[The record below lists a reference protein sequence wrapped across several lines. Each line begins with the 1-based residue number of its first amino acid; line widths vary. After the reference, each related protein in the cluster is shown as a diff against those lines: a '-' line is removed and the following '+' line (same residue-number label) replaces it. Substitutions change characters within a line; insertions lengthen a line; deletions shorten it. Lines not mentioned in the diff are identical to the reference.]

1 MKILA
6 PATTANLG
14 PGFDTLGLALALYN
28 ELEVTTTDEPGIH
41 IEVLGEGADELP
53 ADTSHLAVKALCRV
67 LERAGEK
74 LASGLRLRQLNR
86 LPLARGLGSS
96 AAAIVAGVVAGVC
109 LLRLEGVDVVAEA
122 TALEGHPDNV
132 APCYLGGLV
141 ASCQSGERTFA
152 CGLPIHECWRVAV
165 AVPEFQLTT
174 ARARAALP
182 DSYTRQQAVFNLA
195 RLPLL
200 TAGLAQGRGD
210 LVREGTRDAIH
221 QPYRLE
227 LIPGAAQVIEAACEA
242 GADGAFI
249 SGAGPTMAALVD
261 ARRHQPEAVGQ
272 AMVEAF
278 GAAGVKAASQTFE
291 VDRQGCRILT

>member
-1 MKILA
+1 MRILV

-28 ELEVTTTDEPGIH
+28 ELELQTTEEPGIH
-41 IEVLGEGADELP
+41 IEVCGEGAGELP
-53 ADTSHLAVKALCRV
+53 ADPSHLAVKALARV
-67 LERAGEK
+67 LEGAGEK
-74 LASGLRLRQLNR
+74 LASGLRLRQFNR

-96 AAAIVAGVVAGVC
+96 AAAIVAGVVAGAR

-122 TALEGHPDNV
+122 TVLEGHPDNV

-141 ASCQSGERTFA
+141 ASCQTGQRTYS
-152 CGLPIHECWRVAV
+152 CNLPIHRCWQVAV
-165 AVPEFQLTT
+165 AIPEFQLST
-174 ARARAALP
+174 AKARGVLP
-182 DSYTRQQAVFNLA
+182 DHYTRQQAVFNLA
-195 RLPLL
+195 HLPLL
-200 TAGLAQGRGD
+200 MAGLAEGRGE

-221 QPYRLE
+221 QPFRLD
-227 LIPGAAQVIEAACEA
+227 LIPGAGQVIEAACEA

-261 ARRHQPEAVGQ
+261 SRRSHTQAVAQ

-278 GAAGVKAASQTFE
+278 AAAGVGATGLTLE
-291 VDRQGCRILT
+291 VDRQGCRVLS